1 MKLSEELIWRGL
13 ANQSTLDDI
22 TRLDEGSRKFYWGVD
37 PSADSMTIG
46 NLASAMLVKHFI
58 NHGHEAVLLVGG
70 ATGLIGDPDGKKDER
85 NLKTRDVINSNK
97 AAIVEQYK
105 QIFAGQDFEIVD
117 NHDWFKD
124 INFIEFL
131 MTVGK
136 NVPTA
141 QMISRGFVQS
151 RLETTGISFAEFS
164 YSLIQAYDFLHLFR
178 EKGVTL
184 QLCGSDQWGNS
195 TAGASLIRRMDGQE
209 AHVFTTPLVV
219 NKATGKKFG
228 KTENGAIWLD
238 ENKTSVFEFFQFWLN
253 TADDSVV
260 DFLKIFTLLPRDEI
274 EALEKE
280 VVNAPFKRAAQK
292 ALAFEVTKLVH
303 GETKANTV
311 RDVTNV
317 LFGKKAFIE
326 LDAQGVTAL
335 GNEIGVVTSGDVLTK
350 TLVNAELASSLSD
363 ARRLIKDGGISINGV
378 KAIDDVTLEGTVL
391 LKRGKNRFV
400 LVEKGNL

>member
-253 TADDSVV
+253 TADDSVI
-260 DFLKIFTLLPRDEI
+260 DFLKIFTLLPREEI

-280 VVNAPFKRAAQK
+280 VADAPFKRAAQK

-303 GETKANTV
+303 GEVKANTV

-317 LFGKKAFIE
+317 LFGKKAFTE
-326 LDAQGVTAL
+326 LDEQGVAAL
-335 GNEIGVVTSGDVLTK
+335 GHEIGVVASGNVLTK
-350 TLVNAELASSLSD
+350 TLVDAELASSLSD
-363 ARRLIKDGGISINGV
+363 ARRLIKDGGISINGL
-378 KAIDDVTLEGTVL
+378 KAVGDVTLEGTVL

>member
-253 TADDSVV
+253 TADDSVI
-260 DFLKIFTLLPRDEI
+260 DFLKIFTLLPREEI

-280 VVNAPFKRAAQK
+280 VADAPFKRAAQK

-303 GETKANTV
+303 GEAKANTV

-317 LFGKKAFIE
+317 LFGKKAFTE
-326 LDAQGVTAL
+326 LDEQGVAAL
-335 GNEIGVVTSGDVLTK
+335 GHEIGVVASGNVLTK
-350 TLVNAELASSLSD
+350 TLVDAELASSLSD
-363 ARRLIKDGGISINGV
+363 ARRLIKDGGISINGL
-378 KAIDDVTLEGTVL
+378 KAVGDVTLEGTVL

>member
-253 TADDSVV
+253 TADDSVI
-260 DFLKIFTLLPRDEI
+260 DFLKIFTLLPREEI

-280 VVNAPFKRAAQK
+280 VADAPFKRAAQK

-303 GETKANTV
+303 GEVKANTV

-317 LFGKKAFIE
+317 LFGKKAFTE
-326 LDAQGVTAL
+326 LDEQGVAAL
-335 GNEIGVVTSGDVLTK
+335 GHEIGVVASGNVLTK
-350 TLVNAELASSLSD
+350 TLVDAELASSLSD
-363 ARRLIKDGGISINGV
+363 ARRLIKDGGISINGL
-378 KAIDDVTLEGTVL
+378 KAVGDVTLEGTVL
-391 LKRGKNRFV
+391 LERGKNRFV